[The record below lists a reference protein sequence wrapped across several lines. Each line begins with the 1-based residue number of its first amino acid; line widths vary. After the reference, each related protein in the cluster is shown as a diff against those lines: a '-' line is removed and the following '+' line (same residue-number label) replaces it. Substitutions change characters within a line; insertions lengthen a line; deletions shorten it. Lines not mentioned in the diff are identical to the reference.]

1 MEKITFNDLK
11 NQSLMS
17 DVFKEQKNF
26 LYIKKVIM
34 NRKYKSKG
42 NWSEERIKAELIS
55 FGFLTN
61 S

>member
-1 MEKITFNDLK
+1 MESVTIQDLK
-11 NQSLMS
+11 NQSLYCKMYRNQ
-17 DVFKEQKNF
+17 KEMEN
-26 LYIKKVIM
+26 IRKVIM

-61 S
+61 